1 VTLRNKLNI
10 ALCGSGRVGRVH
22 AANIACSPGFED
34 GTAALILA
42 DAAAESA
49 ATGKPVTV
57 EGARQ

>member
-1 VTLRNKLNI
+1 VDP
-10 ALCGSGRVGRVH
+10 AASAGSTEDVFADASVD
-22 AANIACSPGFED
+22 AVVICSPGFED